1 MAQCIKQTGPTCGIY
16 AFINGMY
23 HINQKKDVS
32 KKQADKMVYS
42 FLEANIVKDDSNS
55 KTGTTFVGEFFDFES
70 YISFLN
76 KIKNT
81 FIYKNIDYDIKIKDV
96 NYLDD
101 ISVIEDI
108 QKQNCFVLFSI
119 ATPISW
125 WNPIKLYRFLKK
137 GSMISH
143 WIPLYGYDNKKNKF
157 IVANSS
163 SGKIKRFSL
172 KTLAKKNKRLKSTT
186 FYWKYYKR
194 SKKRF
199 TFKKNPIEDL
209 VQAQLKSKKDFLDKG
224 ILIPKINHTSGKIII
239 VKKIEK

>member
-1 MAQCIKQTGPTCGIY
+1 MTQCIKQTGPTCGIY

-143 WIPLYGYDNKKNKF
+143 WIPLY
-157 IVANSS
+157 
-163 SGKIKRFSL
+163 
-172 KTLAKKNKRLKSTT
+172 
-186 FYWKYYKR
+186 
-194 SKKRF
+194 
-199 TFKKNPIEDL
+199 
-209 VQAQLKSKKDFLDKG
+209 
-224 ILIPKINHTSGKIII
+224 
-239 VKKIEK
+239 